1 MKQQWEQIAA
11 KIDAL
16 SLRERG
22 IMLAVLAVAI
32 IFIVNSLII
41 DPQFRKQKMLA
52 DQMKTQRAQI
62 AAIQAEIAQRIV
74 MKNQDPDLEIK
85 RILQVR
91 QTQLAQMSS
100 NLLELHK
107 NLVQPEKMAALL
119 ENLLKRNRSLQL
131 LSLNSMPAVNVVDA
145 LDEAAARASHINKSN
160 LAAQTAPPND
170 AQVQNLNDTGIVYK
184 HEMELVVQGGYLE
197 LLNYLREL
205 EALPESVYWSKGQLS
220 VIEYPQA
227 RLQLKIFTLS
237 LEKKWLN
244 L

>member
-1 MKQQWEQIAA
+1 MKQQWAQIAL

-32 IFIVNSLII
+32 IFIVNTFII

-85 RILQVR
+85 RILQDR

-100 NLLELHK
+100 KLLEFHK

-145 LDEAAARASHINKSN
+145 LDEVATTAAQIDKSN
-160 LAAQTAPPND
+160 LTAQTARPKD
-170 AQVQNLNDTGIVYK
+170 AQVQNLNNTGIVYK

-197 LLNYLREL
+197 LLSYLREL

-227 RLQLKIFTLS
+227 RLQLKLFTLS

>member
-32 IFIVNSLII
+32 IFIVNTLII

-62 AAIQAEIAQRIV
+62 AVIQAEIAQRIV

-100 NLLELHK
+100 NLLEFHK

-145 LDEAAARASHINKSN
+145 LDEAAGRAAQRDASN
-160 LAAQTAPPND
+160 LTAQTARPND
-170 AQVQNLNDTGIVYK
+170 AQVQNLSNTGIVYK
-184 HEMELVVQGGYLE
+184 HEIELVVQGGYLE
-197 LLNYLREL
+197 LLSYLREL

>member
-16 SLRERG
+16 SFRERG
-22 IMLAVLAVAI
+22 ILLAVLAVAI
-32 IFIVNSLII
+32 IFIVNTLII
-41 DPQFRKQKMLA
+41 DPQFRKQKMLS
-52 DQMKTQRAQI
+52 DQMQMQRSQI
-62 AAIQAEIAQRIV
+62 AAIQAEIAQRV
-74 MKNQDPDLEIK
+74 LTKSLDPDLELK
-85 RILQVR
+85 RHLQDK
-91 QTQLAQMSS
+91 QTQLAQMTSD
-100 NLLELHK
+100 LLEFHK

-131 LSLNSMPAVNVVDA
+131 ISLNSRPASNVV
-145 LDEAAARASHINKSN
+145 EE
-160 LAAQTAPPND
+160 TVTGMAPPGKPGSPVSSPTTAD
-170 AQVQNLNDTGIVYK
+170 VYAQDLNNTGIVYK

-197 LLNYLREL
+197 ILNYLREL

-227 RLQLKIFTLS
+227 RLHLKLFTLS
-237 LEKKWLN
+237 LEKKWLY

>member
-1 MKQQWEQIAA
+1 MKQQWEKIAA

-22 IMLAVLAVAI
+22 IMLVVLAVVI
-32 IFIVNSLII
+32 VFIVNSLII

-62 AAIQAEIAQRIV
+62 AAIQAEIAQRLV
-74 MKNQDPDLEIK
+74 MQSVDPDLEIK
-85 RILQVR
+85 RILQAKK
-91 QTQLAQMSS
+91 TQLAQMTS

-131 LSLNSMPAVNVVDA
+131 VSLNSLPAVNVVDV
-145 LDEAAARASHINKSN
+145 LDELDGAN
-160 LAAQTAPPND
+160 QTSKL
-170 AQVQNLNDTGIVYK
+170 AQVAQSPRTADVKVQDLNNAGIVYK

-197 LLNYLREL
+197 LLTYLREL

-227 RLQLKIFTLS
+227 RLQLKLFTLS